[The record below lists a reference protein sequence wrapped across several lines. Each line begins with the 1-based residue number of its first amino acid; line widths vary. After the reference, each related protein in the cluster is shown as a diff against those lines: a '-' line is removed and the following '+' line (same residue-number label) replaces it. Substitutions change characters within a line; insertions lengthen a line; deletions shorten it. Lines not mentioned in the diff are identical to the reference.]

1 MWGIARRED
10 RVVQSE
16 DVNGG
21 GLQRR
26 GEEYSS
32 EENCEKG
39 KGEVGNLWYVTE
51 FPAQVGFRYS
61 SVFLLLGKES
71 NLSSE
76 QHLGFSLTL
85 SGFQN

>member
-1 MWGIARRED
+1 MWGIARREG
-10 RVVQSE
+10 RMVQSE

-39 KGEVGNLWYVTE
+39 KGKALE
-51 FPAQVGFRYS
+51 R
-61 SVFLLLGKES
+61 LGIY
-71 NLSSE
+71 
-76 QHLGFSLTL
+76 GM
-85 SGFQN
+85 

>member
-1 MWGIARRED
+1 MQESPGCRREEAKSNVVTRVSLREHGEMWGIARREG
-10 RVVQSE
+10 RMVQSE

-39 KGEVGNLWYVTE
+39 KGRALE
-51 FPAQVGFRYS
+51 R
-61 SVFLLLGKES
+61 LGIY
-71 NLSSE
+71 
-76 QHLGFSLTL
+76 GM
-85 SGFQN
+85 